1 MKHPIFP
8 ATIIT
13 ALIILLSEVFFG
25 AVSFLQDPSHR
36 ANHYSHFVE
45 SDNYM
50 VVRIC
55 EMPTQ
60 GKNSFKAVAEVLEIT
75 DSNYNVYNVQ
85 GKILL
90 YLKKDSMGSTIRYG
104 DKLFIASSPD
114 LPQAAINP
122 HQYDHRK
129 NLLRKGILYTDYLTP
144 SHYHVLSHDTSSLYS
159 RLMFFRETV
168 IRKIKF
174 SSLEPSQQGIVEA
187 LILGWKQD
195 LDEET
200 QTSFRKAGITHLLCV
215 SGLHVG
221 IIAFLVALCLSFISN
236 KKRGRIIKG
245 ALSLTAIWLFVL
257 LTGMAPGTTRA
268 GIMFSIITVG
278 KVISKQSST
287 LNSIAASALIML
299 LCRPAILFDIGFQLS
314 YTAVIGI
321 VLFAEP
327 METLIKFPKTKSRL
341 ANIVLLF
348 PKRLWQLVCV
358 STVAQVSTTPLILY
372 HFHQFPPY
380 FLIANVSVVFF
391 AGLLVGSA
399 IVMML
404 LAWCPWA
411 FSAMGSVVSA
421 ELSATEWITKTIAS
435 WPHSMIEN
443 IYFDNTM
450 LIISFLL
457 ITLAAAAFLYKRL
470 AFIISSLASA
480 ILIVVYSIHVEY
492 TAANQKDIC
501 FYNVG
506 KRAAFELFVGHKSY
520 LICDSVIAYNP
531 SKIDFQT
538 SNNLIWHKTKD
549 RVIIRLD
556 SSYKDDN
563 ILLKNHYVGFDTL
576 TIRIV
581 DRSNCRLLNPPI
593 ANVNYLFFSERI
605 YYPIDSVIKKYNP
618 DSVVFAFNWKK

>member
-1 MKHPIFP
+1 
-8 ATIIT
+8 
-13 ALIILLSEVFFG
+13 
-25 AVSFLQDPSHR
+25 
-36 ANHYSHFVE
+36 
-45 SDNYM
+45 M

-75 DSNYNVYNVQ
+75 DSNFNVYNVQ

-90 YLKKDSMGSTIRYG
+90 YLKNDSMGSTIRYG

-245 ALSLTAIWLFVL
+245 ALSLTAIWLFIL

-268 GIMFSIITVG
+268 GIMFSVITVG

-327 METLIKFPKTKSRL
+327 MERL
-341 ANIVLLF
+341 SSFRKQKADLQISSFCFQKDCGSLYASAPLLKYPPHPLYF
-348 PKRLWQLVCV
+348 
-358 STVAQVSTTPLILY
+358 TT
-372 HFHQFPPY
+372 F
-380 FLIANVSVVFF
+380 
-391 AGLLVGSA
+391 
-399 IVMML
+399 
-404 LAWCPWA
+404 
-411 FSAMGSVVSA
+411 
-421 ELSATEWITKTIAS
+421 T
-435 WPHSMIEN
+435 
-443 IYFDNTM
+443 
-450 LIISFLL
+450 SFL
-457 ITLAAAAFLYKRL
+457 
-470 AFIISSLASA
+470 
-480 ILIVVYSIHVEY
+480 
-492 TAANQKDIC
+492 
-501 FYNVG
+501 
-506 KRAAFELFVGHKSY
+506 
-520 LICDSVIAYNP
+520 
-531 SKIDFQT
+531 
-538 SNNLIWHKTKD
+538 
-549 RVIIRLD
+549 
-556 SSYKDDN
+556 
-563 ILLKNHYVGFDTL
+563 
-576 TIRIV
+576 
-581 DRSNCRLLNPPI
+581 PI
-593 ANVNYLFFSERI
+593 FS
-605 YYPIDSVIKKYNP
+605 
-618 DSVVFAFNWKK
+618 